1 MSADPNG
8 PWDEHS
14 REFAF
19 RCDEAGLVTHFDAR
33 SGRRLSL
40 RTGESLL
47 ERGVPGTEDKLRA
60 FLSRARNEIVAHVEV
75 PMVVDGEAVTCSLS
89 ARPDGGGGTHVLGS
103 WIPQEHS
110 RAVRQVEESVQEVV
124 NLNRQIVKQKR
135 EIEAQKAALERT
147 LAELVDS
154 NRGIETLHL
163 ELAEKA
169 ESLQRTADIRGRM
182 VANVSHEFRTPLHTI
197 LGLSRLLM
205 DGSDGPINAEQR
217 KQIQFIRASA
227 EELKSFVDDLLDL
240 SSAEAGKTLMR
251 PERFSAAE
259 FLSGLRGTLRPLLKS
274 ADAVELRFE
283 DRAPGLE
290 LHTDPSKLSQILRN
304 LVSNALK
311 FTERGLVEVT
321 MAAVGD
327 DVVFEVRDSGIGIA
341 RDDFDRIFEEFG
353 QVAGEVQSRVKGTG
367 LGLTLSRRLAGLL
380 GGSLEVDSEIGK
392 GSTFTLRVQRTH
404 PEVRELSAIEDRPLD
419 PSRSPILVVEDDRKT
434 IFIYEKYLAM
444 AGFQVV
450 PARTIA
456 EAERHLSKF
465 RPAAIVLDVMLD
477 GESSWAFLSRLKH
490 QPDTREIP
498 VLVVTVTNKEQKAR
512 ALGADEFWLK
522 PIDQDQLLRKLRSL
536 KVTGSPTRV
545 LVIDDDQRARYLISK
560 FLGAGPYQL
569 IEAATGADGVTAA
582 HEHRPH
588 VILLDFLLQQGTTAF
603 DVLDELKADPLTRNI
618 PVIIITSHNLGDEEL
633 RRLASQTEVI
643 LSKENLSRE
652 LAINRIR
659 DALRKAGVGLAAP
672 QLPP

>member
-1 MSADPNG
+1 MNDVNG
-8 PWDEHS
+8 AWDEHS
-14 REFAF
+14 REFVF
-19 RCDEAGLVTHFDAR
+19 RCDAAGLVTQLDGR

-40 RTGESLL
+40 RAGESLL
-47 ERGVPGTEDKLRA
+47 ARGVPGTEEKLST
-60 FLSRARNEIVAHVEV
+60 FLSRALNGAISHIEV
-75 PMVVDGEAVTCSLS
+75 PIVVDGGVVTCSLS
-89 ARPDGGGGTHVLGS
+89 ARPDGSGGADILGS
-103 WIPQEHS
+103 WIPEEHS
-110 RAVRQVEESVQEVV
+110 RAVRQIEESVQEVV

-205 DGSDGPINAEQR
+205 DGADGPINAEQR
-217 KQIQFIRASA
+217 KQVQFIRASA
-227 EELKSFVDDLLDL
+227 EELKTFVDDLLDL
-240 SSAEAGKTLMR
+240 SSAEAGKTLLR
-251 PERFSAAE
+251 PEKFVAAE
-259 FLSGLRGTLRPLLKS
+259 FMSGLRGTLRPLLKTPES
-274 ADAVELRFE
+274 VELRFV

-290 LHTDPSKLSQILRN
+290 LNTDPSKLSQILRN
-304 LVSNALK
+304 LVSNAIK
-311 FTERGLVEVT
+311 FTERGIVEVT
-321 MAAVGD
+321 MAEAGD
-327 DVVFEVRDSGIGIA
+327 DVVFEVRDTGVGIA
-341 RDDFDRIFEEFG
+341 RGNFERIFEEFG
-353 QVAGEVQSRVKGTG
+353 QVENALQSRVKGTG
-367 LGLTLSRRLAGLL
+367 LGLALSRRLAGLL
-380 GGSLEVDSEIGK
+380 GGSLEVDSELGK

-404 PEVRELSAIEDRPLD
+404 PEVRELSAIQDRPLD
-419 PSRSPILVVEDDRKT
+419 PARSPILVVEDDRKT

-456 EAERHLSKF
+456 EAERHLAKF

-490 QPDTREIP
+490 QPDTRDIP

-545 LVIDDDQRARYLISK
+545 LVIDDDPRARYLITK
-560 FLGAGPYQL
+560 FLDAGPYQL
-569 IEAATGADGVTAA
+569 IEAATGVDGVAAA

-618 PVIIITSHNLGDEEL
+618 PVIIVTSHKLDDDEIQ
-633 RRLASQTEVI
+633 RLASQTEVI
-643 LSKENLSRE
+643 LSKESLSRE

-659 DALRKAGVGLAAP
+659 DALRKAGVGLSTP
-672 QLPP
+672 HLPR